1 MQRYLP
7 PLKRQ
12 IPPFSEHQIQ
22 DAKNDERGLLST
34 WQLFNLYFE
43 ISEGLISKEEARK
56 SILEFGLV
64 QFRPKDLCFVSETTE
79 IFNEGR
85 VCIVNIDNV
94 TISIEDELFIEKNGK
109 FSKVKLLDI
118 QENGKSVQ
126 QVSNGEYGLK
136 LSSKISK
143 KSLIWKKGSR

>member
-1 MQRYLP
+1 M
-7 PLKRQ
+7 
-12 IPPFSEHQIQ
+12 
-22 DAKNDERGLLST
+22 
-34 WQLFNLYFE
+34 LFWIRL
-43 ISEGLISKEEARK
+43 
-56 SILEFGLV
+56 LV